1 VKQLVQ
7 DFKTGDIKLVDV
19 PSLALAP
26 GCVRVRNAYSLV
38 SAGTERATVN
48 LAQQSLIGK
57 ARSRPDLVK
66 RVVETVKREGL
77 SAAVRKVQSRL
88 DQWKA
93 LGYSCAGT
101 IIEVGEGVTGLSVGD
116 RVACGGQ
123 DYASHAEEVVVP
135 QNLCAKLPEGVALE
149 HAVFTTLGAIA
160 MQGVRQAD
168 ARLGES
174 VAVIGLGLVG
184 QLTVQILKA
193 AGCVV
198 LGIDVSAEACEL
210 AARCG
215 CDAVAT
221 RTSGDI
227 ERTAARLTN
236 GFGVDAA
243 IITAAAPTN
252 DPIELAAK
260 ICRERGRVV
269 MVGVTGM
276 ELPRGPFYEKELE
289 FRLSRSYGPGRYDPL
304 YEEKGV
310 DYPIGY
316 VRWTEQRN
324 MEAFVQLLAGNRV
337 DVAPLMTHTFAIGD
351 APKAYELITGKTE
364 ERFVGVLLKY
374 PERVEQAS
382 RLFGMEGTGQAG
394 RLSNNPAARHSSVVL
409 GVIGAGNYAQ
419 GVLLPQFK
427 ANADVTLRMVCTAT
441 GVKAEKAKEKFGFET
456 STTNWR
462 DVLADKAVN
471 AVLIATRH
479 DLHAQ
484 IVCEAL
490 QAGKTVFCEK
500 PLCLRGEELDE
511 ITSTI
516 QKSGNSRLMVG
527 FNRRFAPFA
536 ARARDLAGPLVMRYR
551 VSVQPLPS
559 DHWIN
564 DPETGGGRILG
575 EVCHFIDF
583 LRFTARSRVVSVF
596 AQGFGRE
603 NVQVALRFADGS
615 VGSIDYFN
623 VADTDLKKE
632 HVEVFAGGK
641 HVIEDDVREKGQAE
655 EVRQF
660 VRAVKTGGLMPIP
673 LEEIVDST
681 RATLAVLESIR
692 TGRAIEL

>member
-1 VKQLVQ
+1 
-7 DFKTGDIKLVDV
+7 
-19 PSLALAP
+19 
-26 GCVRVRNAYSLV
+26 
-38 SAGTERATVN
+38 
-48 LAQQSLIGK
+48 
-57 ARSRPDLVK
+57 
-66 RVVETVKREGL
+66 
-77 SAAVRKVQSRL
+77 
-88 DQWKA
+88 
-93 LGYSCAGT
+93 
-101 IIEVGEGVTGLSVGD
+101 
-116 RVACGGQ
+116 
-123 DYASHAEEVVVP
+123 
-135 QNLCAKLPEGVALE
+135 
-149 HAVFTTLGAIA
+149 
-160 MQGVRQAD
+160 
-168 ARLGES
+168 
-174 VAVIGLGLVG
+174 
-184 QLTVQILKA
+184 
-193 AGCVV
+193 V

>member
-1 VKQLVQ
+1 MKQLVQ

-19 PSLALAP
+19 PSPALAP

-123 DYASHAEEVVVP
+123 DYARHAEEVVVP

>member
-1 VKQLVQ
+1 VKQLIQ
-7 DFKTGDIKLVDV
+7 DFKTGDIKLVEV
-19 PSLALAP
+19 PSPALVP

-48 LAQQSLIGK
+48 LAQQSLVGK
-57 ARSRPDLVK
+57 ARSRPDLVR
-66 RVVETVKREGL
+66 RVVEAVKREGL
-77 SAAVRKVQSRL
+77 SAAVRKVQSQL

-135 QNLCAKLPEGVALE
+135 QNLCAKLPESVALE

-174 VAVIGLGLVG
+174 VAVVGLGLVG

-210 AARCG
+210 ATRCG

-221 RTSGDI
+221 RTSGGI
-227 ERTAARLTN
+227 ERVAARLTN

-243 IITAAAPTN
+243 IIAAAAPTN

-276 ELPRGPFYEKELE
+276 ELPRVLFYEKELE

-324 MEAFVQLLAGNRV
+324 MGAFVQLLASKRV
-337 DVAPLMTHTFAIGD
+337 DVALLTTHTFPIED

-374 PERVEQAS
+374 PNREGRRAKTEAMVTSAS
-382 RLFGMEGTGQAG
+382 
-394 RLSNNPAARHSSVVL
+394 SAARHSSVVL

-427 ANADVTLRMVCTAT
+427 ANADVTLRTVCTAT

-462 DVLADKAVN
+462 GVLADKAVN
-471 AVLIATRH
+471 TVLIATRH
-479 DLHAQ
+479 DLHAE
-484 IVCEAL
+484 IVVEAL
-490 QAGKTVFCEK
+490 RAGKTVFCEK
-500 PLCLRGEELDE
+500 PLCLRSEQLDE
-511 ITSTI
+511 IISTI
-516 QKSGNSRLMVG
+516 KQSGNSRLMVG

-536 ARARDLAGPLVMRYR
+536 ARARELAGPLVMRYR
-551 VSVQPLPS
+551 VSVQPLPA

-564 DPETGGGRILG
+564 DPKTGGGRILG

-583 LRFTARSRVVSVF
+583 LRFVARSRVVSVF
-596 AQGFGRE
+596 AQGFGGE

-615 VGSIDYFN
+615 VGSIDYFD
-623 VADTDLKKE
+623 VADAELKKE

-641 HVIEDDVREKGQAE
+641 HVIEDDFRERGQAE
-655 EVRQF
+655 EVKEF
-660 VRAVKTGGLMPIP
+660 VRAVKTGGPMPIP

-681 RATLAVLESIR
+681 RATLTVLESIR

>member
-1 VKQLVQ
+1 MKQLVQ

-19 PSLALAP
+19 PSPALAP
-26 GCVRVRNAYSLV
+26 GSVRVRNAFSLV
-38 SAGTERATVN
+38 SAGTERATVS
-48 LAQQSLIGK
+48 LAQQSLVGK
-57 ARSRPDLVK
+57 ARSRPDLVR
-66 RVVETVKREGL
+66 RVLDTVKREGI

-101 IIEVGEGVTGLSVGD
+101 IVEVGEGVTGLSVGD

-135 QNLCAKLPEGVALE
+135 QNLCARVPDGVPLE
-149 HAVFTTLGAIA
+149 HAAFTTLGAIA

-168 ARLGES
+168 VRLGES

-184 QLTVQILKA
+184 QLTVQIAKA

-198 LGIDVSAEACEL
+198 LGVDVSAEACEL
-210 AARCG
+210 AKRCG

-221 RTSGDI
+221 RTSGDV
-227 ERTAARLTN
+227 ERLAARLTN
-236 GFGVDAA
+236 EFGVDAA

-276 ELPRGPFYEKELE
+276 ELPRDMFYEKELE

-324 MEAFVQLLAGNRV
+324 MEAFVQLLAGRRV
-337 DVAPLMTHTFAIGD
+337 DVAPLMTHTFPIQD
-351 APKAYELITGKTE
+351 AAKAYELITGKTE
-364 ERFVGVLLKY
+364 QRFVGVLLQY
-374 PERVEQAS
+374 PESKGGATQSVATLQR
-382 RLFGMEGTGQAG
+382 
-394 RLSNNPAARHSSVVL
+394 SSVGRASSPVSV
-409 GVIGAGNYAQ
+409 GVIGAGHYAQ
-419 GVLLPQFK
+419 GVLLPQFRT
-427 ANADVTLRMVCTAT
+427 NGDVTLRTVCTAT
-441 GVKAEKAKEKFGFET
+441 GVKAEKAKDKFGFET

-462 DVLADKAVN
+462 DVLADKTINTV
-471 AVLIATRH
+471 VIATRH
-479 DLHAQ
+479 DLHAR
-484 IVCEAL
+484 IVVEAL
-490 QAGKTVFCEK
+490 RAGKAVFCEK
-500 PLCLRGEELDE
+500 PLCLRREELDGIAE
-511 ITSTI
+511 AI
-516 QKSGNSRLMVG
+516 QKSGNWRLMVG

-536 ARARDLAGPLVMRYR
+536 AKARELAGPLVMRYR
-551 VSVQPLPS
+551 VSVQPLPA

-564 DPETGGGRILG
+564 DPEAGGGRILA
-575 EVCHFIDF
+575 EACHFIDF
-583 LRFTARSRVVSVF
+583 LRFAARSRIVSVF
-596 AQGFGRE
+596 AQGFGGE
-603 NVQVALRFADGS
+603 NVQVAIRFADGS
-615 VGSIDYFN
+615 VGSIDYFD
-623 VADTDLKKE
+623 VADASLGKE
-632 HVEVFAGGK
+632 HFEAFGGGR
-641 HVIEDDVREKGQAE
+641 HVVVDDFRDKGQAE

-660 VRAVKTGGLMPIP
+660 VHAVKTGGPMPIP

-681 RATLAVLESIR
+681 RATLAVVESIR